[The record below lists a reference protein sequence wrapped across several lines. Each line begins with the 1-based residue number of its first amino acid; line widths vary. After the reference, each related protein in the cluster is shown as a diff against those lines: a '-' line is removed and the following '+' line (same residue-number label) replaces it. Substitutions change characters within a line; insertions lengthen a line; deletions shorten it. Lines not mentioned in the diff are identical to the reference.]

1 MSTTRKSTR
10 SSRIV
15 SLERSAN
22 SSLSN
27 GGAGDDSFGST
38 TLETSR
44 LQEKDH
50 LTSLNSRLAQ
60 YIDKVRQLEQENNR
74 LQVQIRD
81 IEVVEKT
88 EKSNLADR
96 FEAEKAR
103 LRRALD
109 LAQDELAKYKI
120 EYDAAKVEVKKL
132 KPQVEKLERE
142 LAGAEEQALHAQSIA
157 DQSQAKQKT
166 LQARNDKLVVENDD
180 LKKQNITLR
189 DTVEGLK
196 RAVEDETLLRTAA
209 NNKIKALEEDLAF
222 ALQQHKGEMEEIR
235 HKRQV
240 DMTTYA
246 KQINDEYQSKLQDQI
261 AEMRAQFQN
270 NLAQNKAAFEDAY
283 KNKLNDARE
292 RQEAAVSE
300 ALHLRARVRDLETSS
315 SGNASL
321 IERLRS
327 ELETLKR
334 SFQEKLDDK
343 DARISELNQEIE
355 RMMSEFHDLLD
366 VKIQLDSEL
375 KTYQALLEGEEER
388 LNLTQ
393 DNSKNASV
401 HHVSFSTGGGASA
414 QRGVKRRRVVEVNGE
429 DQDIDYLN
437 RRSKLNK
444 ETIGPVGIDE
454 VDEEGKWVRVANNSD
469 EEQSIGGFKLVV
481 KAGNKEASFQFSS
494 RMKLQAHASATVWS
508 AESGAVHSPP
518 DTYVMKKQQW
528 PIGENPSARLEDSE
542 GDTVS
547 SITVELSESSDPSDP
562 ADRCS
567 IM

>member
-1 MSTTRKSTR
+1 MASRKGTR

-15 SLERSAN
+15 LERSAN

-27 GGAGDDSFGST
+27 GGGDESFGST
-38 TLETSR
+38 LLETSR

-50 LTSLNSRLAQ
+50 LTSLNSRLAT

-81 IEVVEKT
+81 IEVVEKK

-109 LAQDELAKYKI
+109 LAQDDLAKNKI

-132 KPQVEKLERE
+132 KPLVDKLERE

-166 LQARNDKLVVENDD
+166 LQARNDKLTLENDD
-180 LKKQNITLR
+180 LRKQNLLLR

-196 RAVEDETLLRTAA
+196 KAVEDETLLRTAA

-222 ALQQHKGEMEEIR
+222 ALQQHKGELEEVR

-246 KQINDEYQSKLQDQI
+246 KQITDEYQSKLQDQI
-261 AEMRAQFQN
+261 AEMRAQFQT
-270 NLAQNKAAFEDAY
+270 NLAQNKAAFEEAY

-292 RQEAAVSE
+292 RQESALSE
-300 ALHLRARVRDLETSS
+300 ALHLRARVRDLESSS
-315 SGNASL
+315 SGNSAL
-321 IERLRS
+321 IERLRA
-327 ELETLKR
+327 ELDTLKR

-343 DARISELNQEIE
+343 DARIAELNQEIE

-366 VKIQLDSEL
+366 VKIQLDAEL
-375 KTYQALLEGEEER
+375 KTYQVLLEGEEER

-393 DNSKNASV
+393 DASRNTSV
-401 HHVSFSTGGGASA
+401 HHVSYTSGGASA
-414 QRGVKRRRVVEVNGE
+414 QRGVKRRRVIDVNGE
-429 DQDIDYLN
+429 NQDIDYLN

-444 ETIGPVGIDE
+444 ETVGPIGIEE
-454 VDEEGKWVRVANNSD
+454 VDEEGKWVRVANSSE
-469 EEQSIGGFKLVV
+469 EEQLMGGYRLVV

-494 RMKLQAHASATVWS
+494 RMKLGPHESATVWS
-508 AESGAVHSPP
+508 ADAGGVHAPP
-518 DTYVMKKQQW
+518 HTYVMKKQQW

-542 GDTVS
+542 GDVVS

-562 ADRCS
+562 ADRCVL
-567 IM
+567 M

>member
-1 MSTTRKSTR
+1 MSTTRKGNR

-15 SLERSAN
+15 TLERSVN

-27 GGAGDDSFGST
+27 GGGDESFGST

-50 LTSLNSRLAQ
+50 LTSLNSRLAT

-81 IEVVEKT
+81 IEVVEKK

-132 KPQVEKLERE
+132 KPQVDKLERE

-166 LQARNDKLVVENDD
+166 LQARNDKLVLENDD

-189 DTVEGLK
+189 ETVDGLK
-196 RAVEDETLLRTAA
+196 KAVEDETLLRTAA

-222 ALQQHKGEMEEIR
+222 ALQQHKGELEEVR

-261 AEMRAQFQN
+261 AEMRAQFQS

-321 IERLRS
+321 IDRLRS
-327 ELETLKR
+327 ELEALKR

-366 VKIQLDSEL
+366 VKIQLDAEL

-393 DNSKNASV
+393 DASRNTSV
-401 HHVSFSTGGGASA
+401 HHVSFSSGGASA
-414 QRGVKRRRVVEVNGE
+414 QRGVKRRRVVDVNAE
-429 DQDIDYLN
+429 EQDIDYLN

-469 EEQSIGGFKLVV
+469 EEQAIGGYKLVV
-481 KAGNKEASFQFSS
+481 KAGNKEASFQFST
-494 RMKLQAHASATVWS
+494 RMKLSAHASATVWS
-508 AESGAVHSPP
+508 ADSGAVHNPP
-518 DTYVMKKQQW
+518 VVYVMKKQQW
-528 PIGENPSARLEDSE
+528 PIGENPSARLEDNE

>member
-1 MSTTRKSTR
+1 MASRKATR

-15 SLERSAN
+15 LERSAN

-27 GGAGDDSFGST
+27 GGGGDESFGST
-38 TLETSR
+38 ILETSR
-44 LQEKDH
+44 IQEKDH
-50 LTSLNSRLAQ
+50 LTSLNTRLAT

-81 IEVVEKT
+81 IEVVEKK

-109 LAQDELAKYKI
+109 AAQDELAKNKI

-132 KPQVEKLERE
+132 RPQVEKLERE
-142 LAGAEEQALHAQSIA
+142 RAGAEEQAMHAQSIA

-166 LQARNDKLVVENDD
+166 LQARNDKLTLENDD
-180 LKKQNITLR
+180 LRKQNALLR
-189 DTVEGLK
+189 DNVEGLK
-196 RAVEDETLLRTAA
+196 KAVEDETLLRAAA

-222 ALQQHKGEMEEIR
+222 ALQQHKGELEEVR

-246 KQINDEYQSKLQDQI
+246 KQITDEYQSKLQDQI
-261 AEMRAQFQN
+261 AEMRAQFQS
-270 NLAQNKAAFEDAY
+270 NLAQNKAAFEEAY

-292 RQEAAVSE
+292 RQESALSE

-315 SGNASL
+315 SGSAAL
-321 IERLRS
+321 IDRLRA
-327 ELETLKR
+327 ELEQLKR

-366 VKIQLDSEL
+366 VKIQLDAEL

-393 DNSKNASV
+393 DASRNTSV
-401 HHVSFSTGGGASA
+401 HHVSYTSGGGAASA

-429 DQDIDYLN
+429 DQEVDYLN
-437 RRSKLNK
+437 RRSRLNK
-444 ETIGPVGIDE
+444 ETFGPVGIDE
-454 VDEEGKWVRVANNSD
+454 VDEEGKWVRVANSSD
-469 EEQSIGGFKLVV
+469 EEQQMGGYKLVV

-494 RMKLQAHASATVWS
+494 RMKLAPHENATVWS
-508 AESGAVHSPP
+508 ADSGAVHNPP
-518 DTYVMKKQQW
+518 HVYVMKKQQW

>member
-1 MSTTRKSTR
+1 MSTTRKGTR

-38 TLETSR
+38 LLETSR

-50 LTSLNSRLAQ
+50 LTSLNSRLAT

-81 IEVVEKT
+81 IEVVEKK

-132 KPQVEKLERE
+132 KPLVDKLERE

-180 LKKQNITLR
+180 LKKHNITLR

-196 RAVEDETLLRTAA
+196 KAVEDETLLRTAA

-222 ALQQHKGEMEEIR
+222 ALQQHKGELEEVR

-246 KQINDEYQSKLQDQI
+246 KQMNDEYQSKLQDQI

-292 RQEAAVSE
+292 RQESAVSE

-321 IERLRS
+321 IERLRA
-327 ELETLKR
+327 ELDTLKR

-366 VKIQLDSEL
+366 VKIQLDAEL

-393 DNSKNASV
+393 DNSRNTSV
-401 HHVSFSTGGGASA
+401 HHVSFASGGASA
-414 QRGVKRRRVVEVNGE
+414 QRGVKRRRVVDVNAE
-429 DQDIDYLN
+429 EQDIDYLN

-469 EEQSIGGFKLVV
+469 EEQTIGGYKLVV
-481 KAGNKEASFQFSS
+481 KAGNKEASFQFST
-494 RMKLQAHASATVWS
+494 RMKLAPHASATVWS
-508 AESGAVHSPP
+508 AESGAVHNPP
-518 DTYVMKKQQW
+518 EVYVMKKQQW

-542 GDTVS
+542 GDIVS

>member
-1 MSTTRKSTR
+1 MASRKGAR

-27 GGAGDDSFGST
+27 GGGDESFGST

-81 IEVVEKT
+81 IEVVEKK

-132 KPQVEKLERE
+132 KPQVDKLERE
-142 LAGAEEQALHAQSIA
+142 LAGAEEQALHAQSVA

-166 LQARNDKLVVENDD
+166 LQARNDKLVLENDD

-196 RAVEDETLLRTAA
+196 KAVEDETLLRTAA

-222 ALQQHKGEMEEIR
+222 ALQQHKGELEEVR

-261 AEMRAQFQN
+261 AEMRAQFQS
-270 NLAQNKAAFEDAY
+270 NLAQNKTAFEDAY

-292 RQEAAVSE
+292 RQESAVSE

-327 ELETLKR
+327 ELDTLKR

-366 VKIQLDSEL
+366 VKIQLDAEL

-393 DNSKNASV
+393 DTSKNASV
-401 HHVSFSTGGGASA
+401 HHVSFSSGAASA

-454 VDEEGKWVRVANNSD
+454 VDEEGKWVRVANNS
-469 EEQSIGGFKLVV
+469 EEDQSIGGYKLVV
-481 KAGNKEASFQFSS
+481 KAGNKEASFQFSA
-494 RMKLQAHASATVWS
+494 RMKLAPHASATVWS
-508 AESGAVHSPP
+508 AESGAVHNPP
-518 DTYVMKKQQW
+518 EVYVMKKQQW
-528 PIGENPSARLEDSE
+528 PIGENPSARLEDNE
-542 GDTVS
+542 GDIVS

>member
-1 MSTTRKSTR
+1 MSTTRKGTR

-38 TLETSR
+38 LLETSR

-50 LTSLNSRLAQ
+50 LTSLNSRLAT

-81 IEVVEKT
+81 IEVVEKK
-88 EKSNLADR
+88 EKSNQADR

-132 KPQVEKLERE
+132 KPQVDKLERE

-180 LKKQNITLR
+180 LKKHNITLR

-196 RAVEDETLLRTAA
+196 KAVEDETLLRTAA

-222 ALQQHKGEMEEIR
+222 ALQQHKGELEEVR

-246 KQINDEYQSKLQDQI
+246 KQMNDEYQSKLQDQI

-292 RQEAAVSE
+292 RQESAVSE

-321 IERLRS
+321 IERLRA
-327 ELETLKR
+327 ELDTLKR

-366 VKIQLDSEL
+366 VKIQLDAEL

-393 DNSKNASV
+393 DNSRNTSV
-401 HHVSFSTGGGASA
+401 HHVSFASGGASA
-414 QRGVKRRRVVEVNGE
+414 QRGVKRRRVVDVNAE
-429 DQDIDYLN
+429 EQDIDYLN

-469 EEQSIGGFKLVV
+469 EEQTIGGYKLVV

-494 RMKLQAHASATVWS
+494 RMKLAPHASATVWS
-508 AESGAVHSPP
+508 AESGAVHNPP
-518 DTYVMKKQQW
+518 EVYVMKKQQW

-542 GDTVS
+542 GDIVS

>member
-1 MSTTRKSTR
+1 MSSRKGTR

-15 SLERSAN
+15 TLERSAN

-27 GGAGDDSFGST
+27 NGGGDDSFGST
-38 TLETSR
+38 LLETSR

-50 LTSLNSRLAQ
+50 LTSLNSRLAT

-81 IEVVEKT
+81 IEVVEKK

-109 LAQDELAKYKI
+109 SAQDELAKYRI

-196 RAVEDETLLRTAA
+196 KAVEDETLLRTAA

-222 ALQQHKGEMEEIR
+222 ALQQHKGELEEVR

-261 AEMRAQFQN
+261 EEMRAQFKN
-270 NLAQNKAAFEDAY
+270 NLHQNKTAFEDAY
-283 KNKLNDARE
+283 KNKLNAARE
-292 RQEAAVSE
+292 RQEEAVSE
-300 ALHLRARVRDLETSS
+300 AIHLRARVRDLETSS

-327 ELETLKR
+327 ELDTLKR

-343 DARISELNQEIE
+343 DARIAELNQEIE

-366 VKIQLDSEL
+366 VKIQLDAEL

-393 DNSKNASV
+393 EAPQNTSV
-401 HHVSFSTGGGASA
+401 HHVSFSSGGASA
-414 QRGVKRRRVVEVNGE
+414 QRGVKRRRVVDVNGE

-444 ETIGPVGIDE
+444 ETVGPVGIDE
-454 VDEEGKWVRVANNSD
+454 VDEEGKWVRVANNSE
-469 EEQSIGGFKLVV
+469 EEQSIGGYKLVV

-494 RMKLQAHASATVWS
+494 RMKLAPHRSATVWS
-508 AESGAVHSPP
+508 ADAGAVHHPP
-518 DTYVMKKQQW
+518 EVYVMKKQQW
-528 PIGENPSARLEDSE
+528 PIGDNPSARLEDSE

-547 SITVELSESSDPSDP
+547 SITVEFSESSDPSDP